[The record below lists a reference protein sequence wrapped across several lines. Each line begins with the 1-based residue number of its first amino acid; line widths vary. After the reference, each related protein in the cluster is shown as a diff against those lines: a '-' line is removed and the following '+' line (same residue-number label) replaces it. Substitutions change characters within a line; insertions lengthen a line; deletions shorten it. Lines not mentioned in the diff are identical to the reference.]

1 MIAYSYLHCK
11 KFYNPRKAAPHRK
24 WRRLPFFIPH
34 YPRCTM
40 QFFINIIDLT
50 KMDDMNFTYEPGGHF
65 VYRSPSFAFKI
76 SQRLVGW
83 KLQIWQR
90 RWNGIYHVSM
100 TFRTPVT
107 AALYAF
113 DFIRS
118 QWTSWT
124 TVRESLAKGAAYDQ

>member
-1 MIAYSYLHCK
+1 
-11 KFYNPRKAAPHRK
+11 
-24 WRRLPFFIPH
+24 
-34 YPRCTM
+34 M
-40 QFFINIIDLT
+40 QFFINIIDLS

-65 VYRSPSFAFKI
+65 IYRAPSFAFKI

-124 TVRESLAKGAAYDQ
+124 TVRESLAKGAAYDR

>member
-1 MIAYSYLHCK
+1 
-11 KFYNPRKAAPHRK
+11 
-24 WRRLPFFIPH
+24 
-34 YPRCTM
+34 M
-40 QFFINIIDLT
+40 QFFINIIDLS
-50 KMDDMNFTYEPGGHF
+50 KMDAMNFTYEPGGHF
-65 VYRSPSFAFKI
+65 VYRAPIAGVAFKI

-107 AALYAF
+107 AAFYAF
-113 DFIRS
+113 DFFRS

-124 TVRESLAKGAAYDQ
+124 TVRESLAKGAAYDR